1 MGLMLQLTSGEEID
15 FSDVLKVFKAATSEA
30 GKNLGLPLLGTLMP
44 GAPADI
50 MAVRGN
56 PFEWNTLTWYLPAT
70 ILL

>member
-1 MGLMLQLTSGEEID
+1 MLQLTSGEEID

-56 PFEWNTLTWYLPAT
+56 PSE
-70 ILL
+70 

>member
-1 MGLMLQLTSGEEID
+1 MPWGINGQELGLMLQLTSGEEID

-56 PFEWNTLTWYLPAT
+56 PSE
-70 ILL
+70 